1 MVDVTHSQTVGIF
14 TVTCEHTVNKP
25 VKEQHTETIKT
36 QFWTDGDYALNKVAV
51 VAEFSTGGS
60 KSQLNERRGL
70 MKMAHCPDNY
80 YEQQKRA
87 TAVMAE
93 QLGREDVQEM
103 WTAFKQLPMH
113 LRKVMLD
120 MRHASARASKQST
133 FEVLQETNIAHG
145 IFSKIIFL
153 MNIETDKV
161 TGNAWR
167 NEIHAV
173 KAFLDLCYN
182 ERVELHTVAHDS
194 CSKTSTLI
202 TEYNIAMAARAAQEG
217 TSFTPC
223 IDANDAWH
231 GTKSWKKL
239 WSKIMTLF
247 TKCVHKKSSGRA
259 ADDAMT
265 IKQKKIAQAQ
275 LRSITKKM
283 EGLLLQVCNA
293 SKDQPELSI
302 AGFRSIIHNCFVAD
316 NHVYCEGASGPMCS
330 CVVDKTVRAKLEQ
343 AGEAVQKPLCA
354 KLLVSDQNPYLVDER
369 IERQL
374 EIQGCNECE
383 KQPKKTKA
391 QKRAEAEAE
400 LMAEA
405 VLLTPEDLEGVEA
418 AEAELDSDGK
428 VFVEMFHADPYQPLN
443 TQITHPLAIQALRAF
458 QENKVAHSILK
469 RHCHCVN
476 TAHVESFHN
485 ALLKYCP
492 KRKHFSKTYDARI
505 YLAASDWQ
513 ENITRGHIVTEPM
526 LLKDGTWTKGGNK
539 MQAPKT
545 FKFQQR
551 LLEATLKKI
560 YWATPTEA
568 VGQDYTI
575 VAGKEESKKRKAEGY
590 TEEELEVHRA
600 SLDALTEKA
609 VARREESKKRK
620 AAESIIRLAS
630 GL

>member
-1 MVDVTHSQTVGIF
+1 
-14 TVTCEHTVNKP
+14 
-25 VKEQHTETIKT
+25 
-36 QFWTDGDYALNKVAV
+36 
-51 VAEFSTGGS
+51 
-60 KSQLNERRGL
+60 
-70 MKMAHCPDNY
+70 
-80 YEQQKRA
+80 
-87 TAVMAE
+87 
-93 QLGREDVQEM
+93 
-103 WTAFKQLPMH
+103 
-113 LRKVMLD
+113 

-133 FEVLQETNIAHG
+133 FEVLQETNIAAG
-145 IFSKIIFL
+145 LFSKIIFL

-167 NEIHAV
+167 NEIYAV

-239 WSKIMTLF
+239 WSKVMTLF
-247 TKCVHKKSSGRA
+247 TKCVHKKGSGRA
-259 ADDAMT
+259 ADDKIT
-265 IKQKKIAQAQ
+265 IKQKKIAANQ
-275 LRSITKKM
+275 LRLMTGKIES
-283 EGLLLQVCNA
+283 LLLTVCNA
-293 SKDQPELSI
+293 SKNKPELAVEGMRAII
-302 AGFRSIIHNCFVAD
+302 ANCFIAD
-316 NHVYCEGASGPMCS
+316 NHVYCEGASGAQCS
-330 CVVDKTVRAKLEQ
+330 CVLDKAMRVELEGAGEGVDKA
-343 AGEAVQKPLCA
+343 LCH
-354 KLLVSDQNPYLVDER
+354 KLLLGNDNPYLVEER

-374 EIQGCNECE
+374 ESEGCNECE

-391 QKRAEAEAE
+391 QKKAEAEAE
-400 LMAEA
+400 LMEEA
-405 VLLTPEDLEGVEA
+405 ILLTPDDLEGCEA
-418 AEAELDSDGK
+418 AEAELDSEGK
-428 VFVEMFHADPYQPLN
+428 VYVELFHNDPYQPLN

-476 TAHVESFHN
+476 TSHVESFHN

-513 ENITRGHIVTEPM
+513 ENITRGHVLTKPM
-526 LLKDGTWTKGGNK
+526 QLNELDKDGNRKWTNGGNK
-539 MQAPKT
+539 TQTPKT
-545 FKFQQR
+545 FKFQQP

-568 VGQDYTI
+568 VGVDYSHQ
-575 VAGKEESKKRKAEGY
+575 AG
-590 TEEELEVHRA
+590 
-600 SLDALTEKA
+600 
-609 VARREESKKRK
+609 REESKKRK
-620 AAESIIRLAS
+620 AAEL
-630 GL
+630 GH